1 MILNANM
8 ETTMPNNLQN
18 KVSLVTGAASGIGRA
33 TALSFAKEGSKVVV
47 SDVSSEGGEET
58 VSLIKDMGG
67 ESLFVHADVSRS
79 DHVENLISTAIT
91 NYGRLDCSFNN
102 AGVSGGSGLIH
113 EYSEDDWDKVI
124 NINLKGVWLC
134 LKFEIIQMLKQ
145 GGGSIVN
152 TASIMGLV
160 GGSRSPSYGASKHGV
175 VGLTKN
181 AAVQYAPSNIRVN
194 AVCPGYIRTPMT
206 EQGSLL
212 DPDNA
217 EKIINRHPLGRLG
230 TPEEIADTVV
240 WLASDAAS
248 FVTGHTMTV
257 DGGYVSQ

>member
-1 MILNANM
+1 
-8 ETTMPNNLQN
+8 MPNNLQN

-58 VSLIKDMGG
+58 ASLIKDMGG

-145 GGGSIVN
+145 GGGSIFWIIN
-152 TASIMGLV
+152 KCHTASHT
-160 GGSRSPSYGASKHGV
+160 S
-175 VGLTKN
+175 
-181 AAVQYAPSNIRVN
+181 
-194 AVCPGYIRTPMT
+194 C
-206 EQGSLL
+206 
-212 DPDNA
+212 
-217 EKIINRHPLGRLG
+217 KIISNLAQYNNGSSSHIL
-230 TPEEIADTVV
+230 TTV
-240 WLASDAAS
+240 
-248 FVTGHTMTV
+248 
-257 DGGYVSQ
+257 

>member
-1 MILNANM
+1 
-8 ETTMPNNLQN
+8 MPNNLQN

-33 TALSFAKEGSKVVV
+33 TALAFAKEGSKVVV
-47 SDVSSEGGEET
+47 SDVRSEGGEET
-58 VSLIKDMGG
+58 TSLIKDMGG

-79 DHVENLISTAIT
+79 DHVENLISSAIQH
-91 NYGRLDCSFNN
+91 YGRLDCSFNN

-134 LKFEIIQMLKQ
+134 LKYEIIQMLKQ

-194 AVCPGYIRTPMT
+194 AVCPGPTFTPFHMKRAKT
-206 EQGSLL
+206 AGI
-212 DPDNA
+212 N
-217 EKIINRHPLGRLG
+217 EKEFKEEFARPLMINRPG
-230 TPEEIADTVV
+230 TPEEIAACILF
-240 WLASDAAS
+240 LASDESS
-248 FVTGHTMTV
+248 FVTGSCLFA
-257 DGGYVSQ
+257 DGGQTAM